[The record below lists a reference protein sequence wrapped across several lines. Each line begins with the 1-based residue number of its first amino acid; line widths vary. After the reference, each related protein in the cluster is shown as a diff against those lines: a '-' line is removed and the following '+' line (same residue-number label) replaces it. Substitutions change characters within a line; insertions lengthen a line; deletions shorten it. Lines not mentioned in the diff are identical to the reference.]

1 MVQDAPGFIPLVYIA
16 RCAPVIESVYYAVY
30 EFLLLSGL
38 AEHCPALVIES
49 RDDLLETV
57 DGIMSYVYLEA
68 LRDNGEGHIRY
79 DGRKGDLTSKS
90 PQGSTADMAKDR

>member
-16 RCAPVIESVYYAVY
+16 RRAPVIERVYYAVY

-49 RDDLLETV
+49 RDDLLEAV
-57 DGIMSYVYLEA
+57 NGIMPYVDLEA
-68 LRDNGEGHIRY
+68 LWDNSRVYI
-79 DGRKGDLTSKS
+79 K
-90 PQGSTADMAKDR
+90 